1 VTENSLLLTF
11 VIAITVVVVIVLG
24 SARRGTGQRDKSAC
38 LEKLRRSGHY
48 WGVKIRPGKCD
59 AIRHFAGR
67 RFTFHE
73 APALPLAGCRAWRCT
88 CTYLGLPERRSEHR
102 RVRHDRRANV
112 RFDGDLGERRSIQG
126 RRNRDKAWKD
136 PAD

>member
-1 VTENSLLLTF
+1 VTDNSLLAAS
-11 VIAITVVVVIVLG
+11 VIAFALLVVIVLG
-24 SARRGTGQRDKSAC
+24 GARRWTGHRDKSGD

-48 WGVKIRPGKCD
+48 WGVKIKPGRCD
-59 AIRHFAGR
+59 AIRHFTGR

-88 CTYLGLPERRSEHR
+88 CTYIGVPEHRREDR
-102 RVRHDRRANV
+102 RVRHDRRVTV
-112 RFDGDLGERRSIQG
+112 RFDGDLAERRSIRE
-126 RRNRDKAWKD
+126 RRNRDKAWND